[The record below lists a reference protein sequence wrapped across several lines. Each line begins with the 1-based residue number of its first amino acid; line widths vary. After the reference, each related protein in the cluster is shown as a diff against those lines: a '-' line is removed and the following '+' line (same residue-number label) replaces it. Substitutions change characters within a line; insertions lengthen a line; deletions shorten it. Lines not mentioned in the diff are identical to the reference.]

1 MEETGS
7 TNLVHV
13 QIASWPALVV
23 GAWLVAVNFV
33 LWAAVEAPGP

>member
-7 TNLVHV
+7 TNPVHI
-13 QIASWPALVV
+13 QFASWLALVV
-23 GAWLVAVNFV
+23 GACLVAVDFV